1 MLLES
6 ISRFIYILF
15 MRAGC
20 GGGGDDLGLCSKVAA
35 PSVAGGANAEN
46 LITSLKKTTSPETEE
61 SCRSPQRLNCTSRPP
76 QQPG

>member
-6 ISRFIYILF
+6 ISSFIYILF

-20 GGGGDDLGLCSKVAA
+20 GGDDLGLCSKVAA

-46 LITSLKKTTSPETEE
+46 LITSLRKKQPL
-61 SCRSPQRLNCTSRPP
+61 RRQRRVAEVLNA
-76 QQPG
+76 